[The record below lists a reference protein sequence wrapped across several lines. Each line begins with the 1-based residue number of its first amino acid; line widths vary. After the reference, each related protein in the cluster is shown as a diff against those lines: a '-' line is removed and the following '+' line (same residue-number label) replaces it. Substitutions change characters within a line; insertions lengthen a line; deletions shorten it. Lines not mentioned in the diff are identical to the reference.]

1 MKSFP
6 LAVGAL
12 ALSASVAFA
21 AGPAP
26 VAVEP
31 QVYTPPPIARHN
43 WTGGYV
49 GLGLNYGRS
58 SHAVPGPGTLPNAN
72 GFGAGA
78 LAGYN
83 WQNGDLVFGA
93 ELVGDVTRLTGSAD
107 CTNPAFTCTSRVN
120 NVISGRLRA
129 GAAMDNTLLFA
140 TAGLASA
147 SIRHSTD
154 DGVTTWTDTNR
165 TNGVVIG
172 VGIEHAFA
180 GGWNLRGDLE
190 HYRFRRQDFA
200 LDTPYDNVRAKMNL
214 VRISAVWR
222 F

>member
-6 LAVGAL
+6 LAIGAL